1 MPAII
6 TFKNNMELANKIKSV
21 VGGEI
26 LLYSKDVF
34 ERAWKHRS
42 IIAIMSVGIV
52 VRKIA
57 PLIKSKW
64 TDPPVVVVSN
74 GYAIPI
80 IGGHHGANELARK
93 LPFIPVITNR
103 EMVYN
108 DSTNYIIGIGT
119 RRGVSKEEVLS
130 AISQAIE
137 ECGIKLMEVRSFA
150 SASMKKDEVGLR
162 DAISA
167 LGKEIVFVPY
177 EVINTMTPESNSKAS
192 RFGLTGVAEPSAL
205 ALSREKKLI
214 LKKRV
219 YENVTIAIAK

>member
-6 TFKNNMELANKIKSV
+6 TFKNNMELAKKIKSV

-103 EMVYN
+103 NLN

-137 ECGIKLMEVRSFA
+137 ECGIKLIEVKVFA
-150 SASMKKDEVGLR
+150 SASMKKSEIGLKN
-162 DAISA
+162 AISE
-167 LGKEIVFVPY
+167 LGKEIVFVQD

-192 RFGLTGVAEPSAL
+192 RFGLNGVAEPSAL

-214 LKKRV
+214 LKKTV
-219 YENVTIAIAK
+219 YGNVTIAIAK